1 MAAKQTTRELR
12 RRNRSALLSRL
23 YLQGRGSRLELVAS
37 SGLSSSTVSNV
48 ISDLIADGVVEEA
61 GSAESEGG
69 RPRTVLQVRR
79 DYGHVIGVDIGET
92 HIEVGLFDCTL
103 NTVATATYPIA
114 GNLDPAH
121 VAELI
126 LTGIA
131 EVSANPVSIMGVGVG
146 VPGAVESDGLVHA
159 PTFGW
164 KGVPLAKMLADGVG
178 APLYV
183 DNCARTLGQAE
194 MWRGAGRGATRAVI
208 ALLGVGVGAALAVES
223 GSHQG
228 VSSTTTEWG
237 HTVVHAGGLP
247 CRCGSRGCLEAYIG
261 AEGILERYLALP
273 GSEPFTAEDTEARMR
288 ELADRAE
295 RPGPAADAMASTAEY
310 LGIGIANLIN
320 LVTPDCVVLSGWVSL
335 TIGHSILDAVRDA
348 AKRHSLS
355 YLHGRTRIEL
365 GQLGSEAVALGA
377 ATLPVV
383 HFLANGG

>member
-1 MAAKQTTRELR
+1 VAAKQTTRELR

-23 YLQGRGSRLELVAS
+23 YLQGRGSRLELVDS

-92 HIEVGLFDCTL
+92 HIEVGLFDCAL
-103 NTVATATYPIA
+103 NTVATATFPIA
-114 GNLDPAH
+114 GNLEPGH

-126 LTGIA
+126 LAGIA
-131 EVSANPVSIMGVGVG
+131 EVSANPVSIMGIGVG

-164 KGVPLAKMLADGVG
+164 RGVPLAKMLADGVS

-223 GSHQG
+223 DSYQG

-261 AEGILERYLALP
+261 AEGILDRYLALP
-273 GSEPFTAEDTEARMR
+273 GSVPFLAVDTEARMR

-295 RPGPAADAMASTAEY
+295 RPGPAADTLATTAEY

-335 TIGHSILDAVRDA
+335 SIGHAILDAVLDA
-348 AKRHSLS
+348 TRRHSLS
-355 YLHGRTRIEL
+355 YLHNRTRIEL
-365 GQLGSEAVALGA
+365 GQLGPEAVALGA
-377 ATLPVV
+377 ATLPVIR
-383 HFLANGG
+383 FLANGG

>member
-23 YLQGRGSRLELVAS
+23 YLQGRGSRLELVDS

-92 HIEVGLFDCTL
+92 HIEVGLFDCAL
-103 NTVATATYPIA
+103 NTVATATFPIA
-114 GNLDPAH
+114 GNLDPSH

-126 LTGIA
+126 LAGIA
-131 EVSANPVSIMGVGVG
+131 EVSTTPVPVMGIGVG
-146 VPGAVESDGLVHA
+146 VPGAVEGDGLVHA

-164 KGVPLAKMLADGVG
+164 RGVPLAKMLADGVS

-194 MWRGAGRGATRAVI
+194 MWRGAGRGANRAVI

-223 GSHQG
+223 DSYQG

-261 AEGILERYLALP
+261 AEGILDRYLALP

-295 RPGPAADAMASTAEY
+295 LPGPAADTLATTAEY

-335 TIGHSILDAVRDA
+335 SIGHRILDAVLDA
-348 AKRHSLS
+348 ARRHSLS
-355 YLHGRTRIEL
+355 YLHERTRIEL
-365 GQLGSEAVALGA
+365 GQLGPEAVALGA

-383 HFLANGG
+383 HFLTNGG

>member
-1 MAAKQTTRELR
+1 VAAKQTTRELR

-23 YLQGRGSRLELVAS
+23 YLQGRGSRLELVDS

-92 HIEVGLFDCTL
+92 HIEVGLFDCAL

-114 GNLDPAH
+114 GNLDPGH
-121 VAELI
+121 VAELV
-126 LTGIA
+126 LAGIA
-131 EVSANPVSIMGVGVG
+131 EVSTTPVPVMGIGVG

-164 KGVPLAKMLADGVG
+164 KGVPLAKMLADGVS

-223 GSHQG
+223 DSYQG

-261 AEGILERYLALP
+261 AEGILDRYLSLP
-273 GSEPFTAEDTEARMR
+273 GSEPFTAEDTESRMR
-288 ELADRAE
+288 ELADRAQ
-295 RPGPAADAMASTAEY
+295 RPGPAADTLATTAEY

-335 TIGHSILDAVRDA
+335 SIGHAILDAVQDA
-348 AKRHSLS
+348 ARRHSLS
-355 YLHGRTRIEL
+355 YLHDRTRIEL
-365 GQLGSEAVALGA
+365 GQLGPEAVALGA

-383 HFLANGG
+383 RFLANGG

>member
-1 MAAKQTTRELR
+1 VAAKQTTRELR

-23 YLQGRGSRLELVAS
+23 YLQGRGSRLELVDS

-92 HIEVGLFDCTL
+92 HIEVGLFDCAL

-114 GNLDPAH
+114 GNLEPTN

-126 LTGIA
+126 LAGIA
-131 EVSANPVSIMGVGVG
+131 EVSANPVSIMGIGVG

-164 KGVPLAKMLADGVG
+164 RGVPLAKMLADGVS

-223 GSHQG
+223 DSYQG

-261 AEGILERYLALP
+261 AEGILERYLATP
-273 GSEPFTAEDTEARMR
+273 GSLPFLAEDTEARMR

-295 RPGPAADAMASTAEY
+295 RPGPAADTLATTAEY

-335 TIGHSILDAVRDA
+335 SIGHTILDAVLDA
-348 AKRHSLS
+348 TKRHSLS
-355 YLHGRTRIEL
+355 YLHNRTRIEL
-365 GQLGSEAVALGA
+365 GQLGPEAVALGA